1 VGSVSGQRIYLE
13 TSLVS
18 YLAAR
23 PSRDLI
29 TAAHQ
34 QVTHEWW
41 ETRRSEFEI
50 LVSQLVLDEA
60 AGGDPSVADRRL
72 AYLKDLPVLAID
84 QRVEE
89 LARTLIERIGLPKRA
104 GADAVHIATA
114 TRYELDFLLTW
125 NCSHIANAQP
135 RPKIERVCDEEGFRA
150 PVLCTPGELMGES
163 EDDRADD

>member
-104 GADAVHIATA
+104 GADAVPIATA

-125 NCSHIANAQP
+125 NFLTSRTHSLGRRSSGSATRRDFGPPCCV
-135 RPKIERVCDEEGFRA
+135 RPA
-150 PVLCTPGELMGES
+150 S
-163 EDDRADD
+163 